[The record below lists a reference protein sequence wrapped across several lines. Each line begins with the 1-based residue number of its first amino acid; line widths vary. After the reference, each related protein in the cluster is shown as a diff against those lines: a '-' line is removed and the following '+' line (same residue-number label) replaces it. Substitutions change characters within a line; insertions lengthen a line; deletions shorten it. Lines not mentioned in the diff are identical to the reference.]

1 MNPRA
6 AILFILLLMMTG
18 WPSSAFSDGN
28 PVDLRESAVDRALGG
43 MEEGSR
49 MPAPEGSF
57 RESGRKL
64 PDSLLNP
71 TVDMRTGAGATVSA
85 GSQAPAP
92 QALGGFGAAGGL
104 SESTVPDSSESTVGG
119 GGSSGEENL
128 GAGSNELSVSEGSG
142 GENLGSGIGGGL
154 EPEGGTETSAGPSG
168 GSIID
173 IDADVNLSGGEVDAN
188 LDAGINTEADSLLE
202 LDATSDVTMDTPV
215 AAEVDSTESAVIETD
230 LGIEEGIN
238 EAPASGEV
246 EAGIEADV
254 DASGES
260 DEPIDNPADGL
271 SL

>member
-1 MNPRA
+1 MKPRV

-57 RESGRKL
+57 KESGRKVPGSML
-64 PDSLLNP
+64 SP
-71 TVDMRTGAGATVSA
+71 TTDIRA
-85 GSQAPAP
+85 
-92 QALGGFGAAGGL
+92 GAAGG
-104 SESTVPDSSESTVGG
+104 SGPQAPVSQGPISPGAAGDSFESAVSGGSGSDVGG
-119 GGSSGEENL
+119 GGSPVGEQPGSGSGEL
-128 GAGSNELSVSEGSG
+128 GAGA
-142 GENLGSGIGGGL
+142 GGGL
-154 EPEGGTETSAGPSG
+154 EEPGGGGTEPSAGPSG

-173 IDADVNLSGGEVDAN
+173 IDADVNLSGGEVGAN
-188 LDAGINTEADSLLE
+188 LDVGINTEADSLLE
-202 LDATSDVTMDTPV
+202 LDATSDVAMDAPV

-230 LGIEEGIN
+230 LGVEEGIN

-271 SL
+271 LP